1 MVLGQAIAIVVQSF
15 LLSVQIQGVLKLS
28 RRQPADFTGFFGG
41 GSRLWRTLGAMLLLY
56 VFMNVVV
63 FLLGGVMV
71 WSPKIFFWIGSG
83 LSFVAMGMCSMIWP
97 DRYLVIDDKSSLLNS
112 SSMSA
117 TVTTGQLFALFCDG
131 CCEFRSFACRILVLI
146 IGVFFM
152 PLILIRWSVAYLMLS
167 IKFVVGGNSLARIA

>member
-1 MVLGQAIAIVVQSF
+1 M
-15 LLSVQIQGVLKLS
+15 QGVLKLS
-28 RRQPADFTGFFGG
+28 RRQLADSTGFFGG
-41 GSRLWRTLGAMLLLY
+41 GFRLWRTLGAMLLLY

-152 PLILIRWSVAYLMLS
+152 PLILIRWSVTYLMLS
-167 IKFVVGGNSLARIA
+167 IKLVVGGNSLARIA